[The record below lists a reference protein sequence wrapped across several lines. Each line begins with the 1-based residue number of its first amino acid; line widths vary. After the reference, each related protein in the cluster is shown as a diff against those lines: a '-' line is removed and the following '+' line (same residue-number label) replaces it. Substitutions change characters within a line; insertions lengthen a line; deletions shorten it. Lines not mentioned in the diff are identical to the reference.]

1 MNKNSYLILKTVSG
15 TFEDILG
22 KTRQVLMQQG
32 FGILTEID
40 LSGTF
45 KNKLNITWPRTIVL
59 GACNPPLAHQAMS
72 ADPNV
77 SVFLPCNVVVREN
90 NHGQIEVAAINP
102 EIIGHVMQNDALVK
116 VVVEVTAKIRTAI
129 DNLG

>member
-1 MNKNSYLILKTVSG
+1 MNKNNYLILKTVSG

-32 FGILTEID
+32 FGVLTEID

-90 NHGQIEVAAINP
+90 DHGQIEVAAINP
-102 EIIGHVMQNDALVK
+102 EMIGNVMQNDALVK
-116 VVVEVTAKIRTAI
+116 VVVEVTAKIRTAF